1 MQVMHFTA
9 GSIRVARRML
19 PTRRMI
25 LAASIRMG
33 SGLGLLLVARSL
45 QAPLLAEIVGFAGK
59 AMLFLS
65 VYGLIGHAEGVFQDA
80 VARRL
85 GVD

>member
-1 MQVMHFTA
+1 MQVVDFTA
-9 GSIRVARRML
+9 GTVRLARRML
-19 PTRRMI
+19 PTPRVI
-25 LAASIRMG
+25 LAATIRMG

-45 QAPLLAEIVGFAGK
+45 QSPLLADIFGFAGK

-65 VYGLIGHAEGVFQDA
+65 AYGLVGHAEGVLQEA

-85 GVD
+85 GFD